1 MQRRD
6 RFLAPFERWGPHAFV
21 AGGVGLL
28 GTTVTG
34 SLHIAGVAAAPPRL
48 LMGPLL
54 VGLWFVFVGLVGF
67 YPTLA
72 DAASRL
78 STGGVVI
85 SGIAWVIWTATM
97 AAAIGVDLATQRT
110 FVDPGSWAPPL
121 LAGGF
126 VLALLS
132 FLLYGV
138 ASTRA
143 ETPSRTVGVLL
154 LVPVAAFFGQAILLV
169 SKIVTGSVQSGLQLA
184 LGGVIG
190 LTLIAVGYLLVTG
203 RATTAASESEAG
215 VTT

>member
-1 MQRRD
+1 MQHRT

-21 AGGVGLL
+21 VGGVGLL

-34 SLHIAGVAAAPPRL
+34 SLHVAGVAVPPPRL

-67 YPTLA
+67 YPA
-72 DAASRL
+72 VAEAASRL
-78 STGGVVI
+78 STAGVVV
-85 SGIAWVIWTATM
+85 SGIAWVLWTATL
-97 AAAIGVDLATQRT
+97 AAAFGVDLATQRT

-121 LAGGF
+121 LAVGF
-126 VLALLS
+126 VLALVS

-143 ETPSRTVGVLL
+143 ETPSRAVGLSL

-169 SKIVTGSVQSGLQLA
+169 SKIVTGTVLSGLQLA

-190 LTLIAVGYLLVTG
+190 LTLIGVGYLLVTG
-203 RATTAASESEAG
+203 RATTASSEAEAG